1 MAILLTFV
9 NERGISNQS
18 CILQVKLIV
27 LIGKQVTEGAFF
39 NTAMKS
45 ALHTVS
51 CSYPIHD
58 STVQFKCL
66 LM

>member
-1 MAILLTFV
+1 MNAASAIDRV
-9 NERGISNQS
+9 

-27 LIGKQVTEGAFF
+27 LIGKQVTEGALF
-39 NTAMKS
+39 NTSMKS
-45 ALHTVS
+45 ALHTLS
-51 CSYPIHD
+51 CAYPIND

>member
-9 NERGISNQS
+9 NERGISNRS

-27 LIGKQVTEGAFF
+27 LIGKQVMEGAFF

-51 CSYPIHD
+51 C
-58 STVQFKCL
+58 
-66 LM
+66 